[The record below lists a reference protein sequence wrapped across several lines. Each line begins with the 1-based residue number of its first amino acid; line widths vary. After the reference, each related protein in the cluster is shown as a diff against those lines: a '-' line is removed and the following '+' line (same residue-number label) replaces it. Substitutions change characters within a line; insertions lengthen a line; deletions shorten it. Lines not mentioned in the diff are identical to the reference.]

1 MLGLQILPIV
11 ITGIRCSRAAR
22 ILNQLGK
29 LSLSHRFMNP
39 QINHFL
45 VRTGFACWLILWCAT
60 FSYAQKTYPTS
71 RYRGQQLLEDQQVYD
86 LGSRLYSD
94 SSSDFQAMSPGRWS
108 IPPVGARPTIV
119 SRTEEVEAQTPI
131 HSGKKLMNSIAFKKP
146 RDLQPKSKPVESK
159 SSYWSQAG
167 IEISSKREDRV
178 RPQQSL
184 RLHSER
190 KPNLKAGYPLP
201 VSARQEI
208 SEASEGQVANGP
220 VLTAPA
226 SNQKS
231 WRPNGQN
238 VRKRVSESVPRGS
251 GESEGNSRASRSS
264 ALELGFRRPEIT
276 RRPTVEYSPS
286 NASSASDS
294 RCDCGE
300 TDSPTLEE
308 ILRTGRYFGSANVS
322 FLKPVLQGDIAYET
336 SGSAGQFQDNFE
348 YDYSTASQFSVGF
361 ESQAG
366 PGFSINYSEFDGV
379 SDAARWTSGDVSSGE
394 TIVGLGGVLG
404 GRQFTVFDF
413 NDTVTVNDSLD
424 VQSIEASLF
433 KEMKFKVSRMG
444 GRLGFQWVEIDRQT
458 NASFTDVGGG
468 TVAWEGKDQ
477 FQGAG
482 PTFGFDYFR
491 PIGHTKIEFHASSD
505 FGLIFGQ
512 RDKVVRDNFG
522 ATNQNLS
529 DDEFFT
535 NLNLFLGA
543 QYVISR
549 GGNRCFYFRSG
560 LDYQA
565 WLGADNETA
574 SDSDFGLR
582 GFSFTLGY
590 NR

>member
-1 MLGLQILPIV
+1 
-11 ITGIRCSRAAR
+11 
-22 ILNQLGK
+22 
-29 LSLSHRFMNP
+29 MNP

-131 HSGKKLMNSIAFKKP
+131 HSDKKLMNSIAFKKP

-208 SEASEGQVANGP
+208 SEASEGQVSNGP

-366 PGFSINYSEFDGV
+366 PGFSINYWEFDGV
-379 SDAARWTSGDVSSGE
+379 SDAASWTSGDVSSGE

-549 GGNRCFYFRSG
+549 GGNRCFYLRSG

-574 SDSDFGLR
+574 SNSDFGLR
-582 GFSFTLGY
+582 GFSLTLGY

>member
-1 MLGLQILPIV
+1 
-11 ITGIRCSRAAR
+11 
-22 ILNQLGK
+22 
-29 LSLSHRFMNP
+29 MNP
-39 QINHFL
+39 QINHFF
-45 VRTGFACWLILWCAT
+45 VRTGLACWLLLWCAT
-60 FSYAQKTYPTS
+60 FSHAQKTYPTS

-86 LGSRLYSD
+86 LGSQLYSD
-94 SSSDFQAMSPGRWS
+94 SSSDFQAMSPDRWS

-119 SRTEEVEAQTPI
+119 SRIEEVEAHTPI
-131 HSGKKLMNSIAFKKP
+131 HSNKKLMNSIAFKKP
-146 RDLQPKSKPVESK
+146 RDLQPKSKLGESKPVESKPVESKPVESK

-178 RPQQSL
+178 RPQQSP

-190 KPNLKAGYPLP
+190 KPNLKAGYPLR

-208 SEASEGQVANGP
+208 SETSKGQVSNGP

-231 WRPNGQN
+231 WRPKGQN
-238 VRKRVSESVPRGS
+238 VRKRVSQSVPHGS
-251 GESEGNSRASRSS
+251 GESDWNSHVSRSS
-264 ALELGFRRPEIT
+264 ALDLGFRRPEIT

-286 NASSASDS
+286 SASFASDS

-336 SGSAGQFQDNFE
+336 SGSAGRFQDNFE

-366 PGFSINYSEFDGV
+366 PGFSINYWEFDGV
-379 SDAARWTSGDVSSGE
+379 SDAASWTSGDVSSGE

-444 GRLGFQWVEIDRQT
+444 GRLGFQWVEINRQT
-458 NASFTDVGGG
+458 NASFTDVGGS

-522 ATNQNLS
+522 AINQNLS

-535 NLNLFLGA
+535 NLDLFLGA

-560 LDYQA
+560 LDYQV
-565 WLGADNETA
+565 WLGADNEIA
-574 SDSDFGLR
+574 SNSDFGLR
-582 GFSFTLGY
+582 GFSLTLGY